1 MPDVEA
7 QLEALSELRF
17 DIKSLDDNFT
27 LKSRLSTSVD
37 ALCAFIRDD
46 VQEWSL
52 VNEFEQV
59 HQSLCQVFDDDLRAA
74 NASVDGLKKELE
86 EAEAEHRKLTA
97 ELDDIERSYNNGTSL
112 GVSSPLC
119 AVNDESSMSQA
130 QQISSLKEESFAL
143 SSAYEESVLDEQRAR
158 HQEKLLSDIA
168 TIDEASD
175 AEAAERD
182 RMLYEFLTSSL
193 NITVVSANDKEVQFA
208 LLTEPEDRST
218 QTWDLVT
225 VKKSE
230 MDLPATSEYLWSL
243 IERTF
248 QHSGEESITNPVLD
262 TVRLSL

>member
-46 VQEWSL
+46 IQEWSL
-52 VNEFEQV
+52 VNEFERV
-59 HQSLCQVFDDDLRAA
+59 HQFLCQVFDDELRAA

-97 ELDDIERSYNNGTSL
+97 ELDEIESSYNN
-112 GVSSPLC
+112 
-119 AVNDESSMSQA
+119 VNDESSMLQA
-130 QQISSLKEESFAL
+130 QQASSLIEEAFAL
-143 SSAYEESVLDEQRAR
+143 SYAYEESILDEESSR

-168 TIDEASD
+168 TIEKASD
-175 AEAAERD
+175 ADAEERD
-182 RMLYEFLTSSL
+182 RLLYEFLTSSL

-208 LLTEPEDRST
+208 LLNEPEDRST

-225 VKKSE
+225 VKTSE
-230 MDLPATSEYLWSL
+230 MDLPATSKYLWSL

>member
-59 HQSLCQVFDDDLRAA
+59 HQSLCRVFDDDLRAA
-74 NASVDGLKKELE
+74 HASVDGLRKELE
-86 EAEAEHRKLTA
+86 EAEAEHHKLTA
-97 ELDDIERSYNNGTSL
+97 EIDDIERSYNN
-112 GVSSPLC
+112 
-119 AVNDESSMSQA
+119 VNDESSMSQA
-130 QQISSLKEESFAL
+130 QQINSLKEESYAL

-175 AEAAERD
+175 DKPAERD
-182 RMLYEFLTSSL
+182 RMLYEFSKSSL
-193 NITVVSANDKEVQFA
+193 NITVVSDNDKEVQFA

-248 QHSGEESITNPVLD
+248 QHSAEESITNPVLD
-262 TVRLSL
+262 TVRYRIV